1 MNQVKKEKITD
12 KDSFFNIL
20 NKAISSPT
28 TLQKQIESDNYI
40 GEVSSLDDD
49 VIHIMIL
56 EKMKNRIIKR
66 YVTNLD

>member
-28 TLQKQIESDNYI
+28 TLQKQIESDNYSD
-40 GEVSSLDDD
+40 EKKVHQHTPLDTSQKLSGKF
-49 VIHIMIL
+49 H
-56 EKMKNRIIKR
+56 E
-66 YVTNLD
+66 